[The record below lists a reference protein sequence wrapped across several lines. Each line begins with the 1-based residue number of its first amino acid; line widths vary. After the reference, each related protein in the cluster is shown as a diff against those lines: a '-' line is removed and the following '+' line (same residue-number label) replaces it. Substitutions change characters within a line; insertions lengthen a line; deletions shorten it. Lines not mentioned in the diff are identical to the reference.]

1 MPISL
6 IYLCVALGGAFGA
19 MLRFAVGR
27 LSQALWPAQNF
38 PWATLAINLAGCFLM
53 GLLAQS
59 LAQGLIGQKYQPLL
73 AVGVLG
79 GFTTFS
85 SFALEAVELWQRG
98 DNAGA
103 LLYVL
108 LSVLGG
114 LAGFMGGMS
123 LLKEIS

>member
-1 MPISL
+1 MSPVWM
-6 IYLCVALGGAFGA
+6 YLCVAFGGAFGA

-27 LSQALWPAQNF
+27 LSHAIWPAQNF
-38 PWATLAINLAGCFLM
+38 PWGTLAINLAGCFLM

-59 LAQGLIGQKYQPLL
+59 LAQGWVAQKYQPLL

-85 SFALEAVELWQRG
+85 SFALEAVVLWQRG

-114 LAGFMGGMS
+114 LAGFMGGLALLRGMS
-123 LLKEIS
+123 